1 MSKNNYNNQ
10 IYKMYEE
17 ETIKNKKLSL
27 KYEKLRWEVE
37 DLRYNNKKLKFTLD
51 NINSLKDKEINDKMK
66 KEIEPLLNKINSLT
80 KELKSAYNEIER
92 LKTELET
99 KNYNIDKLECKAN
112 KNSSNSGITTSK
124 EIGVKHIKKGAN
136 TYNHRK
142 KSKAKSGGQIGHIG
156 KTLTKEKLLAKV
168 KENNIKT
175 KTIIHYIN
183 GNSNKKDI
191 VKYKIGMNVKLYVE
205 EHIFKSTPKS
215 TKKLPKEFYSDV
227 TYNDELKS
235 LVVTLGNYYSLGYS
249 KVKEI
254 LYDFSAGIVDISE
267 GTIDNIYE
275 DFSNKSLDTINNI
288 TTNILNGKYQHTD
301 ETTTKENGKDS
312 YYRGYANNIN
322 VLYKYHHHKGDTP
335 IEEDNILNNYYG
347 TIISD
352 HDVGIFKYGTNNQ
365 DCVIHIGRYCIE
377 ANQNVYET
385 SWQMK
390 LYEFLLRC
398 ERTRK
403 LAILFGME
411 KFEQKDLE
419 NIEIEYD
426 KILELGKQENNNIN
440 SKFWKAKEDAL
451 LNRLI
456 KYKDSVLF
464 YLHDFSIP
472 YDNNFMERCLRMIKG
487 KTKVSGGFRS
497 ARGGERF
504 GYIMSIIKTAKL
516 RKLNPFDCIKRIFKG
531 EVLFA

>member
-1 MSKNNYNNQ
+1 
-10 IYKMYEE
+10 
-17 ETIKNKKLSL
+17 
-27 KYEKLRWEVE
+27 
-37 DLRYNNKKLKFTLD
+37 
-51 NINSLKDKEINDKMK
+51 
-66 KEIEPLLNKINSLT
+66 
-80 KELKSAYNEIER
+80 
-92 LKTELET
+92 
-99 KNYNIDKLECKAN
+99 
-112 KNSSNSGITTSK
+112 
-124 EIGVKHIKKGAN
+124 
-136 TYNHRK
+136 
-142 KSKAKSGGQIGHIG
+142 
-156 KTLTKEKLLAKV
+156 
-168 KENNIKT
+168 
-175 KTIIHYIN
+175 
-183 GNSNKKDI
+183 
-191 VKYKIGMNVKLYVE
+191 MNVKLYVE

-390 LYEFLLRC
+390 LYEFL
-398 ERTRK
+398 K
-403 LAILFGME
+403 
-411 KFEQKDLE
+411 
-419 NIEIEYD
+419 
-426 KILELGKQENNNIN
+426 
-440 SKFWKAKEDAL
+440 
-451 LNRLI
+451 
-456 KYKDSVLF
+456 
-464 YLHDFSIP
+464 P
-472 YDNNFMERCLRMIKG
+472 
-487 KTKVSGGFRS
+487 SGS
-497 ARGGERF
+497 
-504 GYIMSIIKTAKL
+504 L
-516 RKLNPFDCIKRIFKG
+516 
-531 EVLFA
+531 